1 VDRRSSAQA
10 ASFDWRRSVNSAA
23 SLAATT
29 DGRWALVSTSITAI
43 VAGTMAWL
51 AVNAMPPLTAKTQ
64 AGGESFM
71 PYRVFAELTRAG
83 RDYSSAL
90 FGSAPVRTKPVAAP
104 PPVQADDSDDDNPSP
119 GIETR
124 TLNVERGDTVQG
136 ILQDAGVP
144 SDEAAAVVVALT
156 KVYDTRTMRAGQTL
170 QATFE
175 AAPTPKQPAA
185 APPVVV
191 INGLDSG
198 ADEDSGDTGSVTQV
212 QPTPA
217 GRLLSI
223 SFSPSVEHNITIS
236 RTTDGGFSAEDVV
249 KPLVAHLHRAGATV
263 DSSLYLAAT
272 QAGIPTDI
280 VVSMIKM
287 FSYKID
293 FQRELHPGDS
303 FEVYYSYYYT
313 PDGVPAKSGDIDYAR
328 MTIAGKEIALYRYQ
342 PTEDDEPDYYDA
354 SGASVKGTLMKTPVD
369 GARITSGFGMRFHPI
384 LGYTRMHKG
393 IDFGVPIGTPVMAAG
408 TGTIKTM
415 GVENGY
421 GNFVLIQHAEGI
433 STAYGH
439 LSRFAAGLHAGSHV
453 AQGQVFAY
461 SGMSGMATGPH
472 LHYEIRINNIQVN
485 PLLVKFATGRKLDGS
500 ELRDFLTARLHL
512 DEVLASTPLET
523 KVADGNNDLRQA
535 KAQ

>member
-10 ASFDWRRSVNSAA
+10 ASFDWRRSVSSAA
-23 SLAATT
+23 TLAATT
-29 DGRWALVSTSITAI
+29 DGRWALVTTSITAI

-51 AVNAMPPLTAKTQ
+51 ALNAMPPLTVRNQDAS
-64 AGGESFM
+64 GSFM

-83 RDYSSAL
+83 REYSSSL
-90 FGSAPVRTKPVAAP
+90 FGSAPARTKPVAVSP
-104 PPVQADDSDDDNPSP
+104 PQADDSDDDNPSP

-124 TLNVERGDTVQG
+124 TLNVERGDNVQS
-136 ILQDAGVP
+136 ILEDAGVP
-144 SDEAAAVVVALT
+144 RNEARAVVEALT
-156 KVYDTRTMRAGQTL
+156 KVYDTHKMRAGQTL

-175 AAPTPKQPAA
+175 AAPTPKQPANS
-185 APPVVV
+185 APAVVV
-191 INGLDSG
+191 ISTLDGG
-198 ADEDSGDTGSVTQV
+198 ADEDAGDSGDVTQV

-217 GRLLSI
+217 GRLLSV

-236 RTTDGGFSAEDVV
+236 RKTDGGFSAEDVV
-249 KPLVAHLHRAGATV
+249 KPLVAHLHRAGATL
-263 DSSLYLAAT
+263 DTSLYLAAT
-272 QAGIPTDI
+272 QAGIPSDV

-293 FQRELHPGDS
+293 FQRDMHPGDS

-313 PDGVPAKSGDIDYAR
+313 PDGLPAKDGDIEYAR
-328 MTIAGKEIALYRYQ
+328 MTVAGKEIALYRYQ
-342 PTEDDEPDYYDA
+342 PSPDDEPDYYDA
-354 SGASVKGTLMKTPVD
+354 SGESVKGTLMKTPVD

-453 AQGQVFAY
+453 SQGQVFAY

-485 PLLVKFATGRKLDGS
+485 PQLVKFATGQKLEGS

>member
-1 VDRRSSAQA
+1 
-10 ASFDWRRSVNSAA
+10 
-23 SLAATT
+23 
-29 DGRWALVSTSITAI
+29 
-43 VAGTMAWL
+43 
-51 AVNAMPPLTAKTQ
+51 
-64 AGGESFM
+64 
-71 PYRVFAELTRAG
+71 
-83 RDYSSAL
+83 
-90 FGSAPVRTKPVAAP
+90 
-104 PPVQADDSDDDNPSP
+104 
-119 GIETR
+119 
-124 TLNVERGDTVQG
+124 
-136 ILQDAGVP
+136 
-144 SDEAAAVVVALT
+144 
-156 KVYDTRTMRAGQTL
+156 
-170 QATFE
+170 
-175 AAPTPKQPAA
+175 
-185 APPVVV
+185 
-191 INGLDSG
+191 
-198 ADEDSGDTGSVTQV
+198 
-212 QPTPA
+212 
-217 GRLLSI
+217 
-223 SFSPSVEHNITIS
+223 
-236 RTTDGGFSAEDVV
+236 
-249 KPLVAHLHRAGATV
+249 
-263 DSSLYLAAT
+263 
-272 QAGIPTDI
+272 
-280 VVSMIKM
+280 
-287 FSYKID
+287 
-293 FQRELHPGDS
+293 
-303 FEVYYSYYYT
+303 
-313 PDGVPAKSGDIDYAR
+313 
-328 MTIAGKEIALYRYQ
+328 
-342 PTEDDEPDYYDA
+342 
-354 SGASVKGTLMKTPVD
+354 VKGTLMKTPVD